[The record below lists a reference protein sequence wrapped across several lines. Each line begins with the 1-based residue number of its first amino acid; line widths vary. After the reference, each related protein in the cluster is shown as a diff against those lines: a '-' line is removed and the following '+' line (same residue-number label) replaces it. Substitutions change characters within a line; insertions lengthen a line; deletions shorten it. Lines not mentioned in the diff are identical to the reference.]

1 MLQKHE
7 TKTWKEKESMPER
20 RQGSLQ
26 NKKYPAIKK
35 NTTQV
40 FHIDLEEV
48 LKFPFML
55 KAPISDPHFQLS
67 KPSDLQIGRSLAR
80 DVFFFCLGWAL
91 CAFSFPETTTT
102 SDPQSL

>member
-80 DVFFFCLGWAL
+80 DVFFFLFGMGPL
-91 CAFSFPETTTT
+91 CIFFPRNNNKK
-102 SDPQSL
+102 